1 MEGILDR
8 FGRKK
13 YKRPNGTIPPTK
25 YTGRRYSVR
34 RILSIRPKSRNLTAI
49 RQQSIIPNSSSFEAG
64 SAEHLFAREQYIP
77 SEHDV
82 NALFDNML
90 VLILF

>member
-1 MEGILDR
+1 MCNYYLILTHANVIR
-8 FGRKK
+8 
-13 YKRPNGTIPPTK
+13 
-25 YTGRRYSVR
+25 YTHTV
-34 RILSIRPKSRNLTAI
+34 TAI

-90 VLILF
+90 VLILFLKKKKKC

>member
-1 MEGILDR
+1 MQSR
-8 FGRKK
+8 
-13 YKRPNGTIPPTK
+13 
-25 YTGRRYSVR
+25 YTHVYIVTS
-34 RILSIRPKSRNLTAI
+34 LAI

-64 SAEHLFAREQYIP
+64 SAEHLFAREQYLP

-90 VLILF
+90 VLVINICVLV